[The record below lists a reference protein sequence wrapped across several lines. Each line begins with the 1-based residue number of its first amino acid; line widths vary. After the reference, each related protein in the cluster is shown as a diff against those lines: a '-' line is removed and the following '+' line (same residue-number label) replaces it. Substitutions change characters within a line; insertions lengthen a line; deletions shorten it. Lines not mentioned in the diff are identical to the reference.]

1 MNESP
6 LPIEPESAPAP
17 VAETSLWAR
26 LFNVFVSPGEVFE
39 EVKAGPPRAANWLV
53 PLLLAIVVGWIGG
66 WLVMSDPVVQ
76 QQILD
81 LQETALQKQAQKS
94 GASAEQLDQQR
105 VAAEKVSRIVR
116 EFGVWV
122 GPVVA
127 NLVILFWWA
136 FLTWLLGTKALP
148 GNFGFG
154 KALEAS
160 GLILMPGILHGV
172 VVTLLILVMGTMFA
186 GTNLA
191 LPLARGFDQGNP
203 LHVMLSAVDVV
214 ALWILAI
221 RAIALSRLSGATLTR
236 GAAWVFGLWLI
247 WKVITIGLSLVW
259 MRFAG

>member
-17 VAETSLWAR
+17 VAETSLWGR

-105 VAAEKVSRIVR
+105 VAAE
-116 EFGVWV
+116 
-122 GPVVA
+122 
-127 NLVILFWWA
+127 
-136 FLTWLLGTKALP
+136 
-148 GNFGFG
+148 
-154 KALEAS
+154 
-160 GLILMPGILHGV
+160 
-172 VVTLLILVMGTMFA
+172 
-186 GTNLA
+186 
-191 LPLARGFDQGNP
+191 
-203 LHVMLSAVDVV
+203 
-214 ALWILAI
+214 
-221 RAIALSRLSGATLTR
+221 
-236 GAAWVFGLWLI
+236 
-247 WKVITIGLSLVW
+247 
-259 MRFAG
+259 